1 MAMTLG
7 EIAALLDV
15 SCGAPQRQ
23 VLGYSIDS
31 RTLLP
36 GQLFFALRGPRF
48 DGHQFVAQALERG
61 AAGAVVAQSFRAQAP
76 SGLAAALLPVPDT
89 LRALQQL
96 AQAVRRHWGRPLIA
110 VTGSTGKSTV
120 KEMIAALLGAR
131 LEVLKSPGN
140 LNNLYGLPLALLSL
154 EPRHEVA
161 VMELAMSALGE
172 IARLAQI
179 AQPEVGLV
187 TNVAPVHLEFFDSL
201 NSIAGAKRELIDY
214 LSTRGAA
221 ATAVLNHDDEWVR
234 GFAEGFPGRVVTFGF
249 GEGADFRALQVR
261 QGNGF
266 GSLFRVHAPDW
277 QEEFYLSL
285 PGRHNVQNAV
295 AALAVANLFEIPVR
309 GMRQALAEFQNLH
322 QRGEILTLGLDI
334 TVINDTYNSNPVAM
348 ERMLE
353 VLMTWPHAQRRIVVA
368 GEMLELGPSSPL
380 LHREVGRKCAE
391 SRVDVLI
398 AVQGEARQFIEGAI
412 EGGLSPDNT
421 RFFPDARGAAEFCRS
436 ILKPGDTILLKGSRG
451 VQLET
456 VVECLTSS
464 PVAASAAPPRRGFE

>member
-1 MAMTLG
+1 MPMTLG
-7 EIAALLDV
+7 EVAALLNAP
-15 SCGAPQRQ
+15 CEAPQRE

-48 DGHQFVAQALERG
+48 DGHQFVAQVLERG
-61 AAGAVVAQSFRAQAP
+61 AAGAVVEQSFRTQAT

-89 LRALQQL
+89 FRALQQL
-96 AQAVRRHWGRPLIA
+96 AQAVRRQWGRPLVA

-120 KEMIAALLGAR
+120 KEMIAAVLGR
-131 LEVLKSPGN
+131 RREVLKSPGN
-140 LNNLYGLPLALLSL
+140 LNNLYGLPLALLGL

-161 VMELAMSALGE
+161 VVELAMSAPGE

-187 TNVAPVHLEFFDSL
+187 TNVAPVHLEFFDSV
-201 NSIAGAKRELIDY
+201 NSIARAKRELIDY

-221 ATAVLNHDDEWVR
+221 TTAVLNHDDEWVR
-234 GFAEGFPGRVVTFGF
+234 RFAEGFPGRVVTFGL
-249 GEGADFRALQVR
+249 GEGAEFRALQVR
-261 QGNGF
+261 QGNGL
-266 GSLFRVHAPDW
+266 GTEFRVQAPGW
-277 QEEFYLSL
+277 QEEFHLRL

-295 AALAVANLFEIPVR
+295 AALAVANLLEIPVR
-309 GMRQALAEFQNLH
+309 DMRQALAEFQNLH
-322 QRGEILTLGLDI
+322 QRSEILTLGPEI

-348 ERMLE
+348 ERLLEMLA
-353 VLMTWPHAQRRIVVA
+353 TWPNARRRIVVA
-368 GEMLELGPSSPL
+368 GEMLELGPSSPR
-380 LHREVGRKCAE
+380 LHYEVGRKCAE

-398 AVQGEARQFIEGAI
+398 AVQGEARQFIKGAI
-412 EGGLSPDNT
+412 EGGLFPENA

-436 ILKPGDTILLKGSRG
+436 ILKPGDTILVKGSRG
-451 VQLET
+451 VRLET

-464 PVAASAAPPRRGFE
+464 PVAASASPPPRSFE